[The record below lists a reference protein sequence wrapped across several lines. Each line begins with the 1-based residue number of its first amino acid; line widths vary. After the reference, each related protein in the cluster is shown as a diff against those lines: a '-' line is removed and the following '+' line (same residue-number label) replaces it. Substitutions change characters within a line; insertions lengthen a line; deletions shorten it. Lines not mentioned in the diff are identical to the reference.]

1 MDTPSV
7 PKYWPGTMRA
17 MRATSGTAASGR
29 PLATSAVGCAGG
41 RFWALADADP
51 EDDDDDDLAGGSP
64 QAYSP
69 TPSSV
74 ICEAFDPGYSEEEV
88 AAIVDD
94 IVPVDDPARQGLGRE
109 DKVEIVR
116 RMVHRRTTAGAIR
129 PWKGPIPKVCLP
141 KPTLSDFITED
152 SWIVVKKR
160 RPRRR
165 SAARLPAPADGR
177 NGDVRRDRIAR
188 LKLLFHGLQPNEG
201 SAGPIAAPMGQTCN
215 VQVGSGLAGLCTQA
229 KPAHLGELE
238 LVSGRGDSHAR
249 SSIHER
255 ARVRRRGLCG
265 FPSALVRRIRRVS
278 ATAAACMPPK
288 GPPPARGAPTTAK
301 APARAAPG
309 GPAVV
314 GAGAVAAAAP
324 AAAAP
329 PAAAATPAVAAA
341 PAAVQAPAA
350 AAPVA
355 ARAGVPPTHAG
366 APQPHRPWPR
376 QMAAGQGGAPNGVAG
391 RGGAAFGAAG
401 RGTGAFAGD
410 HRNPPRGQWGDDGY
424 DAYGQGLHR
433 GSSSTGGGRG
443 YAWNDQG
450 HAGQGFQGPPGN
462 FVEGAVGPSRF
473 RGRFRGGRGR
483 FRGGRG
489 GRTLPGAD
497 SDLSDMA
504 TDEASLNQTVV
515 ETAKALADVVVP
527 MVPQSEDATS
537 DKGSEKA
544 GGDKLSKWAA
554 KKKKLVCFRCGETGH
569 FMVDCSAELCEICR
583 KPKHVGAECPLLLG
597 PKTTLNIYGLCCSEL
612 MFFESPSVASMT
624 PVVET
629 SFPGV
634 VKVVTGPLTE
644 AQIIQQLR
652 ELAPGNFNW
661 SLLKLSD
668 NSYKVDFPSK
678 EDQKRILKFG
688 MSRVTGTSFVLQFDE
703 WKKKEP
709 QGTSLTQIWVRFS
722 GAPSEPL
729 DDFFVTWSLG
739 SLLGKTEQVDMPFT
753 RAHGVARLL
762 ISVANIQ
769 FLPDVVRWCYE
780 GFAYMLN
787 VEYEDPDLFQD
798 FEELL
803 PMDTSE
809 GGGASGHRGEDAPG
823 DGDRDSRPVES
834 PKPTESARGKTTGS
848 APSNMLQL
856 GSVGAFSAPSRL
868 WSDRVELDD
877 PSEHVPPVMPEDLT
891 TLEDRLTVQE
901 VLPSPSPP
909 VPRLD
914 LTILDDSVELARSMV
929 RTSAALS
936 LTSARKAVDGS
947 SRHEVF
953 SPADTA
959 REASTPLLAAVGASG
974 LGVHASPAPT
984 ALGGLGGASA
994 DSAHASVRGG
1004 RAAPEP
1010 ATAGGSPVFTRQAV
1024 TSVTTSAPVTAA
1036 QGVAVGG
1043 GAGGLSLCRASRDEV
1058 IAFGGIP
1065 DPVSQGRRIS
1075 GRLQEQPD
1083 VDDIQLRCSVR
1094 AAKLQDVET
1103 TTGCFQSHSVHPYVV
1118 ATHSDGGQGAFGY
1131 CVYPMGDGSS
1141 GYFQPV
1147 WMAVM

>member
-1 MDTPSV
+1 
-7 PKYWPGTMRA
+7 
-17 MRATSGTAASGR
+17 
-29 PLATSAVGCAGG
+29 
-41 RFWALADADP
+41 
-51 EDDDDDDLAGGSP
+51 
-64 QAYSP
+64 
-69 TPSSV
+69 
-74 ICEAFDPGYSEEEV
+74 
-88 AAIVDD
+88 
-94 IVPVDDPARQGLGRE
+94 
-109 DKVEIVR
+109 
-116 RMVHRRTTAGAIR
+116 
-129 PWKGPIPKVCLP
+129 
-141 KPTLSDFITED
+141 
-152 SWIVVKKR
+152 
-160 RPRRR
+160 
-165 SAARLPAPADGR
+165 
-177 NGDVRRDRIAR
+177 
-188 LKLLFHGLQPNEG
+188 
-201 SAGPIAAPMGQTCN
+201 
-215 VQVGSGLAGLCTQA
+215 
-229 KPAHLGELE
+229 
-238 LVSGRGDSHAR
+238 
-249 SSIHER
+249 
-255 ARVRRRGLCG
+255 
-265 FPSALVRRIRRVS
+265 
-278 ATAAACMPPK
+278 
-288 GPPPARGAPTTAK
+288 
-301 APARAAPG
+301 
-309 GPAVV
+309 
-314 GAGAVAAAAP
+314 
-324 AAAAP
+324 
-329 PAAAATPAVAAA
+329 
-341 PAAVQAPAA
+341 
-350 AAPVA
+350 
-355 ARAGVPPTHAG
+355 
-366 APQPHRPWPR
+366 
-376 QMAAGQGGAPNGVAG
+376 MAAGQGGAPNGVAG

-1103 TTGCFQSHSVHPYVV
+1103 TTGMSVIKSNSILHFTDNEIINNANQLGISLGNNDSQIAKSVNDILDLEAERAVDMIRHIAAVKPMNDSEIDALGVRVLDGMCADLDPDGLEAEEDSHPDTSLHVDEHLEMDAEDEGHIPVV
-1118 ATHSDGGQGAFGY
+1118 DIVKPKRTWKIK
-1131 CVYPMGDGSS
+1131 VYPVSAIDAEMKLKKLLREEELKWALRAKVRKIVEGEDNTQFFHMIANGKHRKKRIFQLEQDEGTIVGQDNLKEYITNYYKQLFGNPVETFVALDESRVEDVPQLETAENELLTAPFSEKEVFEAISQMENNKAPGPDGFPAEFYKKCWHFIKGDLMPMFHEFFEGQLQLFKLNF
-1141 GYFQPV
+1141 GTITLLPKKTD
-1147 WMAVM
+1147 AVRIEQFRPICLLNVGQRMQDR

>member
-1 MDTPSV
+1 
-7 PKYWPGTMRA
+7 MRA

-129 PWKGPIPKVCLP
+129 PWKGPIPK
-141 KPTLSDFITED
+141 
-152 SWIVVKKR
+152 
-160 RPRRR
+160 
-165 SAARLPAPADGR
+165 
-177 NGDVRRDRIAR
+177 
-188 LKLLFHGLQPNEG
+188 
-201 SAGPIAAPMGQTCN
+201 
-215 VQVGSGLAGLCTQA
+215 
-229 KPAHLGELE
+229 
-238 LVSGRGDSHAR
+238 
-249 SSIHER
+249 
-255 ARVRRRGLCG
+255 
-265 FPSALVRRIRRVS
+265 
-278 ATAAACMPPK
+278 
-288 GPPPARGAPTTAK
+288 
-301 APARAAPG
+301 
-309 GPAVV
+309 
-314 GAGAVAAAAP
+314 
-324 AAAAP
+324 
-329 PAAAATPAVAAA
+329 
-341 PAAVQAPAA
+341 
-350 AAPVA
+350 
-355 ARAGVPPTHAG
+355 
-366 APQPHRPWPR
+366 
-376 QMAAGQGGAPNGVAG
+376 
-391 RGGAAFGAAG
+391 
-401 RGTGAFAGD
+401 
-410 HRNPPRGQWGDDGY
+410 
-424 DAYGQGLHR
+424 
-433 GSSSTGGGRG
+433 
-443 YAWNDQG
+443 
-450 HAGQGFQGPPGN
+450 
-462 FVEGAVGPSRF
+462 
-473 RGRFRGGRGR
+473 
-483 FRGGRG
+483 
-489 GRTLPGAD
+489 
-497 SDLSDMA
+497 
-504 TDEASLNQTVV
+504 
-515 ETAKALADVVVP
+515 
-527 MVPQSEDATS
+527 
-537 DKGSEKA
+537 
-544 GGDKLSKWAA
+544 
-554 KKKKLVCFRCGETGH
+554 
-569 FMVDCSAELCEICR
+569 
-583 KPKHVGAECPLLLG
+583 
-597 PKTTLNIYGLCCSEL
+597 
-612 MFFESPSVASMT
+612 
-624 PVVET
+624 
-629 SFPGV
+629 
-634 VKVVTGPLTE
+634 
-644 AQIIQQLR
+644 
-652 ELAPGNFNW
+652 
-661 SLLKLSD
+661 
-668 NSYKVDFPSK
+668 
-678 EDQKRILKFG
+678 
-688 MSRVTGTSFVLQFDE
+688 FDE